1 MRYLALGEVL
11 DLYQRVMA
19 QSGGLAGIRDQGALE
34 SALAQPQMTFDG
46 EDLYP
51 TVAAK
56 CAALGFALVQN
67 HPFLDGN
74 KRIGH
79 AAMEVML
86 MLNGFELEA
95 AVDEQEKTILAVAS
109 GALDREAFTEWVM
122 AHLRRVSPP
131 PE

>member
-19 QSGGLAGIRDQGALE
+19 QSGGSAGILDQAALE
-34 SALAQPQMTFDG
+34 SALAQPQKTFDG
-46 EDLYP
+46 RDLYP

-56 CAALGFALVQN
+56 CAALGFSLVRN
-67 HPFLDGN
+67 HPFVDGN

-95 AVDEQEKTILAVAS
+95 DVDEQERAMLAVAA
-109 GALDREAFTEWVM
+109 GTLDRDAFTEWVT
-122 AHLRRVSPP
+122 AHVVRARP
-131 PE
+131 